1 MKSPLS
7 KLMPKEQ
14 TPEEKRREMIERPVV
29 PLILSLAA
37 PSIFANV
44 VNTLYNLADTYFV
57 GQMGSTSASAAVRR
71 NFLPFP
77 DFFSGPFPPVGFGF
91 FGS

>member
-1 MKSPLS
+1 
-7 KLMPKEQ
+7 MPKEQ
-14 TPEEKRREMIERPVV
+14 APEEKRREMIERPVV

-57 GQMGSTSASAAVRR
+57 
-71 NFLPFP
+71 
-77 DFFSGPFPPVGFGF
+77 
-91 FGS
+91 